1 MEQIE
6 TEEYIK
12 GHISRVRR
20 HINTFIQLLIRRA
33 EKHDKSKLEEP
44 ELSWWKE
51 MDKEPR
57 YPYGS
62 EEYKQ
67 KIKRWDKVFK
77 HHYKYNRHH
86 PEHYE
91 YGVSEMTLIDIVEM
105 MCDWLGYKDTT
116 TVTEALKVCDE
127 QMARYDIS
135 EELRQIIFN
144 TLLRYYSLMGGKN
157 PNYDDNHYVNTPQG
171 VLEEFNPI
179 TSEEKEKETYIY
191 GGRKVKIDKVG
202 KFIDVSV

>member
-20 HINTFIQLLIRRA
+20 YISTFIQLLIRRA
-33 EKHDKSKLEEP
+33 ENHDKSKLEEP

-67 KIKRWDKVFK
+67 KIKRWNKVFK
-77 HHYKYNRHH
+77 HHYQYNRHH

-157 PNYDDNHYVNTPQG
+157 PNYDNNSYVNTPQG
-171 VLEEFNPI
+171 VLEELNPI

-191 GGRKVKIDKVG
+191 GGRKRNVDKVG

>member
-20 HINTFIQLLIRRA
+20 HIDTFIQLLIRRA
-33 EKHDKSKLEEP
+33 ENHDKSKLEEP

-67 KIKRWDKVFK
+67 KIKRWNKVFK
-77 HHYKYNRHH
+77 HHYQYNRHH
-86 PEHYE
+86 PEYYE

-144 TLLRYYSLMGGKN
+144 TLLRYYSLIGGKN
-157 PNYDDNHYVNTPQG
+157 PNYDNNSYVNTPQG
-171 VLEEFNPI
+171 VLEELNPI

-191 GGRKVKIDKVG
+191 GGRKRNVDKVG

>member
-1 MEQIE
+1 MEQID

-12 GHISRVRR
+12 GHVSRVRK
-20 HINTFIQLLIRRA
+20 HMNTFVQLLLKRA
-33 EKHDKSKLEEP
+33 INHDRSKLEEP

-86 PEHYE
+86 PEHYG
-91 YGVSEMTLIDIVEM
+91 YGVSEMTLVDIVEM
-105 MCDWLGYKDTT
+105 MCDWLVYKDTIT
-116 TVTEALKVCDE
+116 ISEALKVCDE
-127 QMARYDIS
+127 QMKRYNIPDGV
-135 EELRQIIFN
+135 RQVIFN
-144 TLLRYYSLMGGKN
+144 TLLRYYSLMGGFN
-157 PNYDDNHYVNTPQG
+157 PNYDENSYMNIPSG
-171 VLEEFNPI
+171 IIEELKPK
-179 TSEEKEKETYIY
+179 TSEDKERDKYIY
-191 GGRKVKIDKVG
+191 GNRQRDIKSGTLVDI
-202 KFIDVSV
+202 SV

>member
-1 MEQIE
+1 MEQID

-12 GHISRVRR
+12 GHISRVRK
-20 HINTFIQLLIRRA
+20 HMNTFVQLLLKRA
-33 EKHDKSKLEEP
+33 INHDKSKLEEP

-91 YGVSEMTLIDIVEM
+91 YGVSEMTLVDIVEM
-105 MCDWLGYKDTT
+105 MCDWLGYKDTIAIS
-116 TVTEALKVCDE
+116 EALKVCDE
-127 QMARYDIS
+127 QMKRYDIPDDI
-135 EELRQIIFN
+135 RQIIFN
-144 TLLRYYSLMGGKN
+144 TLLRYYSLMGGFN
-157 PNYDDNHYVNTPQG
+157 PNYDKNSYMNIPSG
-171 VLEEFNPI
+171 IIEELKPK
-179 TSEEKEKETYIY
+179 TSEDKETNKYIY
-191 GGRKVKIDKVG
+191 GNRQRDIKLGTLVDI
-202 KFIDVSV
+202 SV

>member
-1 MEQIE
+1 MAQIE

-12 GHISRVRR
+12 GHISRVRS

-33 EKHDKSKLEEP
+33 ENHDKSKLEEP

-157 PNYDDNHYVNTPQG
+157 PNYDDNSYVNTPQG
-171 VLEEFNPI
+171 VLEELNPI

>member
-62 EEYKQ
+62 KEYEQ
-67 KIKRWDKVFK
+67 KLKRWSKVFK
-77 HHYKYNRHH
+77 HHYQYNRHH

-91 YGVSEMTLIDIVEM
+91 YGVSEMTLVDIVEM

-157 PNYDDNHYVNTPQG
+157 PNYDNNSYVNTPQG
-171 VLEEFNPI
+171 VLEELNPI

-191 GGRKVKIDKVG
+191 GGRKRKYDKVG
-202 KFIDVSV
+202 TIINISV

>member
-62 EEYKQ
+62 KEYEQ
-67 KIKRWDKVFK
+67 KLKRWSKVFK
-77 HHYKYNRHH
+77 HHYQYNRHH

-91 YGVSEMTLIDIVEM
+91 YGISEMTLIDIVEM

-116 TVTEALKVCDE
+116 TITEALKVCDE
-127 QMARYDIS
+127 QMVRYNIS
-135 EELRQIIFN
+135 EELRQVIFN

-157 PNYDDNHYVNTPQG
+157 PNYDDNSYVNTPQG
-171 VLEEFNPI
+171 VIEELNPI
-179 TSEEKEKETYIY
+179 TSEEKEKETYNY
-191 GGRKVKIDKVG
+191 GGRKRKYDKVG
-202 KFIDVSV
+202 TIINISV

>member
-1 MEQIE
+1 MEQID

-12 GHISRVRR
+12 GHISRVRK
-20 HINTFIQLLIRRA
+20 HMNTFVQLLLKRA
-33 EKHDKSKLEEP
+33 INHDKSKLEEP

-91 YGVSEMTLIDIVEM
+91 YGISEMTLVDIVEM
-105 MCDWLGYKDTT
+105 MCDWLGYKDTIAIS
-116 TVTEALKVCDE
+116 EALKVCDE
-127 QMARYDIS
+127 QMKRYDIPDDI
-135 EELRQIIFN
+135 RQIIFN
-144 TLLRYYSLMGGKN
+144 TLLRYYSLMGGFN
-157 PNYDDNHYVNTPQG
+157 PNYDENSYINIPSG
-171 VLEEFNPI
+171 IIEELKPK
-179 TSEEKEKETYIY
+179 TSEDKESDKYIY
-191 GGRKVKIDKVG
+191 DNRQRDIKLGTLVDI
-202 KFIDVSV
+202 SV

>member
-20 HINTFIQLLIRRA
+20 HIDTFIQLLIRRA
-33 EKHDKSKLEEP
+33 ENHDKSKLEEP

-67 KIKRWDKVFK
+67 KIKRWNKVFK
-77 HHYKYNRHH
+77 HHYQYNRHH
-86 PEHYE
+86 PEYYE

-157 PNYDDNHYVNTPQG
+157 PNYDNNSYVNTPQG
-171 VLEEFNPI
+171 VLEELNPI

-191 GGRKVKIDKVG
+191 GGRKRNVDKVG

>member
-1 MEQIE
+1 MEQID

-20 HINTFIQLLIRRA
+20 HIDIFIQLLLKRA
-33 EKHDKSKLEEP
+33 INHDKSKLEEP
-44 ELSWWKE
+44 EISWWKE

-86 PEHYE
+86 PEHYD
-91 YGVSEMTLIDIVEM
+91 YGVSEMTLVDIVEM
-105 MCDWLGYKDTT
+105 MCDWLGYKDTIT
-116 TVTEALKVCDE
+116 ISEALKVCDE
-127 QMARYDIS
+127 QMKRYNIS
-135 EELRQIIFN
+135 DDVRQIIFN
-144 TLLRYYSLMGGKN
+144 TLLRYYSLMGGFN
-157 PNYDDNHYVNTPQG
+157 PNYDENSYMNIPSG
-171 VLEEFNPI
+171 IIEELKPK
-179 TSEEKEKETYIY
+179 TSEDKERDTYTY
-191 GGRKVKIDKVG
+191 GNQHRDIKSGTLVDI
-202 KFIDVSV
+202 SV

>member
-1 MEQIE
+1 MEQID

-12 GHISRVRR
+12 GHISRVRK
-20 HINTFIQLLIRRA
+20 HINIFVQLLLKRA
-33 EKHDKSKLEEP
+33 INHDKSKLEEP

-91 YGVSEMTLIDIVEM
+91 YGVSEMTLVDIVEM
-105 MCDWLGYKDTT
+105 MCDWLGYKDTIT
-116 TVTEALKVCDE
+116 ISEALKVCDE
-127 QMARYDIS
+127 QMRRYNIPDGI
-135 EELRQIIFN
+135 RQIIFN
-144 TLLRYYSLMGGKN
+144 TLLRYYSLMGGFN
-157 PNYDDNHYVNTPQG
+157 PNYDENSYMNIPSG
-171 VLEEFNPI
+171 IIEELKPK
-179 TSEEKEKETYIY
+179 TSEDKERDKYIY
-191 GGRKVKIDKVG
+191 GNRQRDIKLGTLVDI
-202 KFIDVSV
+202 SV

>member
-67 KIKRWDKVFK
+67 KIKRWSKVFK
-77 HHYKYNRHH
+77 HHYQYNRHH

-116 TVTEALKVCDE
+116 TVTEAIKVCDE

-157 PNYDDNHYVNTPQG
+157 PNFDDNSYVNTPQG
-171 VLEEFNPI
+171 VLEELNPI

-191 GGRKVKIDKVG
+191 GGRKRKIDKVG

>member
-12 GHISRVRR
+12 EHISRVRR

-33 EKHDKSKLEEP
+33 ENHDKSKLEEP

-67 KIKRWDKVFK
+67 KIKRWNKVFK
-77 HHYKYNRHH
+77 HHYQYNRHH

-157 PNYDDNHYVNTPQG
+157 PNYDNNSYVNTPQG
-171 VLEEFNPI
+171 VLEELNPI

-191 GGRKVKIDKVG
+191 GGRKRKIDKVG

>member
-1 MEQIE
+1 MEQID

-12 GHISRVRR
+12 GHISRVRK
-20 HINTFIQLLIRRA
+20 HMNTFVQLLLKRA
-33 EKHDKSKLEEP
+33 INHDKSKLEEP

-91 YGVSEMTLIDIVEM
+91 YGVSEMTLVDIVEM
-105 MCDWLGYKDTT
+105 MCDWLGYKDTIAIS
-116 TVTEALKVCDE
+116 EALKVCDE
-127 QMARYDIS
+127 QMKRYDIPDDI
-135 EELRQIIFN
+135 RQIIFN
-144 TLLRYYSLMGGKN
+144 TLLRYYSLMGGFN
-157 PNYDDNHYVNTPQG
+157 PNYDKNSYMNIPSG
-171 VLEEFNPI
+171 IIEELKPK
-179 TSEEKEKETYIY
+179 TSEDKEINKYIY
-191 GGRKVKIDKVG
+191 GNRQRDIKLGTLVDI
-202 KFIDVSV
+202 SV

>member
-1 MEQIE
+1 
-6 TEEYIK
+6 
-12 GHISRVRR
+12 
-20 HINTFIQLLIRRA
+20 
-33 EKHDKSKLEEP
+33 
-44 ELSWWKE
+44 

-67 KIKRWDKVFK
+67 KIKKWDKVFK

-116 TVTEALKVCDE
+116 TVTEALKVCDD

-157 PNYDDNHYVNTPQG
+157 PNYDNNSYVNTPQG
-171 VLEEFNPI
+171 VLEELNPI

-191 GGRKVKIDKVG
+191 GGRKRNVDKVG

>member
-33 EKHDKSKLEEP
+33 ENHDKSKLEEP

-86 PEHYE
+86 PEHYD
-91 YGVSEMTLIDIVEM
+91 YGVSEMTLVDIVEM
-105 MCDWLGYKDTT
+105 MCDWLGYKDTIT
-116 TVTEALKVCDE
+116 ISEALKVCDE
-127 QMARYDIS
+127 QMKRYDIPDDI
-135 EELRQIIFN
+135 RQIIFN
-144 TLLRYYSLMGGKN
+144 TLLRYYSLMGGFN
-157 PNYDDNHYVNTPQG
+157 PNYDKNSYMNIPSG
-171 VLEEFNPI
+171 IIEELKPK
-179 TSEEKEKETYIY
+179 TSEDKESDKYIY
-191 GGRKVKIDKVG
+191 GNRQRDIKLGTLVDI
-202 KFIDVSV
+202 SV